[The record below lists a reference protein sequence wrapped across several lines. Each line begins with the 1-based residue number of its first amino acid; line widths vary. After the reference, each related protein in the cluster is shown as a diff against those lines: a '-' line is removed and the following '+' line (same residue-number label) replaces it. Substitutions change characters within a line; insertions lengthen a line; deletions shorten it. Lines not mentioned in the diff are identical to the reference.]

1 MKIGIGV
8 PTTIEGVEG
17 ELLLEWA
24 RRADASGFS
33 SLSFIDRV
41 AYSNYEVMTTLGALA
56 AVTTRIRLMPAVILG
71 TTRSTGLLAKQAATV
86 DRLSNGRLSLGLGIG
101 TRQEDYDAVELSYRD
116 RGRRF
121 DEQLAMLK
129 RLWRGEPFSETVGPI
144 GPAPV
149 QPGGPELLIGA
160 FAPGALQRVGRY
172 ADGYIGVRTPSDM
185 LACFQHVEAGWREA
199 GRSGKPRFVGLGAF
213 ALGPDAAE
221 RGERSVRAYYAY
233 WKDRVDFIA
242 RSTLSTPAAIR
253 DFVSACEQIGV
264 DEVLL
269 NPTIAELD
277 QVERLREIVSEHE
290 VV

>member
-1 MKIGIGV
+1 VVRIGIGL
-8 PTTIEGVEG
+8 PTTMEGVPAD
-17 ELLLEWA
+17 LLLDWA

-33 SLSFIDRV
+33 SLSFIDRI
-41 AYSNYEVMTTLGALA
+41 AYSNYEVMTTLGAIA
-56 AVTTRIRLMPAVILG
+56 AVTSQIRLMPAVVLG

-101 TRQEDYDAVELSYRD
+101 ARLDDYEAVELTYGD

-121 DEQLAMLK
+121 DRQLSTLK

-144 GPAPV
+144 GPPPV
-149 QPGGPELLIGA
+149 QPGGPEILIGA
-160 FAPGALQRVGRY
+160 FAPSALARVGRY
-172 ADGYIGVRTPSDM
+172 ADGYIGVRTPADM
-185 LACFQHVEAGWREA
+185 AACYRHVEEGWRA
-199 GRSGKPRFVGLGAF
+199 VGRPGRPRFVGLSAF

-233 WKDRVDFIA
+233 WPERVDFIA
-242 RSTLSTPAAIR
+242 RSTLTTPSAVR
-253 DFVSACEQIGV
+253 EFVGACEAIGV

-277 QVERLREIVSEHE
+277 QIERLREIV
-290 VV
+290 